1 MKTLSLVFALFLAAP
16 LAIAKNEPPASIV
29 ISAPVD
35 AVKSAIVARL
45 TSRGYRLES
54 DSQFQMVWSKEM
66 DGGKGMI
73 AQMIAGNANCA
84 MPKHILSLT
93 FAITTETDASA
104 SAAGSGSDQDV
115 PAAFGMGETAK
126 TKPATHDAIAVTGT
140 QQVDVA
146 GALCVR
152 QRTELNGK
160 NNQAEMAGFLADI
173 KAKSETVKVPSKN

>member
-1 MKTLSLVFALFLAAP
+1 MKTLSLVLALILAAP
-16 LAIAKNEPPASIV
+16 LAMAKNEPPASIV
-29 ISAPVD
+29 IAAPVD

-45 TSRGYRLES
+45 TSRGYHLES

-93 FAITTETDASA
+93 FAVTTETDAAAA
-104 SAAGSGSDQDV
+104 SGNDQDV

-126 TKPATHDAIAVTGT
+126 TKPAIHDAIAVTGT
-140 QQVDVA
+140 QQV
-146 GALCVR
+146 
-152 QRTELNGK
+152 
-160 NNQAEMAGFLADI
+160 
-173 KAKSETVKVPSKN
+173 